1 MSFAV
6 PVWLNLLWGLPFLA
20 WLLWRDARK
29 RRGQIAQVFGET
41 LGERVAPP
49 SLWRKRSWKWTLW
62 VLGVAAL
69 LLAAAQPRWGFQWKE
84 TKSQGVELVVA
95 LDVSRSMDAEDVDP
109 SRLERAR
116 REIQDLLQLAQGDR
130 VGLVIF
136 AGGAYPRVPLTRDRN
151 ALLQILRTTDSQV
164 LQAQGSSVAS
174 ALAVAR
180 DLFGDEAASHRG
192 IVLISDG
199 EAWDSNLDRSDL
211 NSEVALLAEQGI
223 RVYAVGVGTEQGAP
237 IPEAGGGFKKD
248 RTGEVVLTRLE
259 ASALKGIAA
268 ATGGAYVQSV
278 AGASDMRALADTL
291 HGALDSVEG
300 EAHRERVWDE
310 RFQWPLALGV
320 VLLLGAALLGD
331 GRSLV
336 AACLLFS
343 VAAPARAESSVDAAT
358 LWTEGQSLHQAG
370 QFEDAHRVFTDLADR
385 ALDPATALSAR
396 YNAGNASYR
405 GGRLEDALSEWSRVL
420 EQVPE
425 HPQASANVE
434 QVQQELQARRQPP
447 EEQPQDGEEG
457 EEGDPGEDA
466 ESQEGQQEENGAEG
480 EQEEPS
486 ELEDLSHLDDTEES
500 PPEGEDAQA
509 SPVAPVEGELTEQE
523 AMRMLELI
531 EEGRPRVVV
540 GGRSKEK
547 DW

>member
-1 MSFAV
+1 VTFAA
-6 PVWLNLLWGLPFLA
+6 PVWLNLLWGLPLLA
-20 WLLWRDARK
+20 WLLWKDARK
-29 RRGQIAQVFGET
+29 RRDQIARVFGET
-41 LGERVAPP
+41 LGERVAPA
-49 SLWRKRSWKWTLW
+49 SLWRKRSWKRTLW
-62 VLGVAAL
+62 VLGMAAL
-69 LLAAAQPRWGFQWKE
+69 LFAAAQPRWGFQWKE
-84 TKSQGVELVVA
+84 PQSRGVELVVA
-95 LDVSRSMDAEDVDP
+95 LDVSRSMDAKDVDP

-116 REIQDLLQLAQGDR
+116 REIQDLLQWVQGDR
-130 VGLVIF
+130 IGLVIF

-151 ALLQILRTTDSQV
+151 ALLQILRATDSQV
-164 LQAQGSSVAS
+164 LRAQGSSLAA
-174 ALAVAR
+174 ALSVAR

-199 EAWDSNLDRSDL
+199 EAWDPGLDH
-211 NSEVALLAEQGI
+211 EVGLLAEQGI
-223 RVYAVGVGTEQGAP
+223 RVYAVGVGTEKGAP
-237 IPEAGGGFKKD
+237 IPETGGGFKKD
-248 RTGEVVLTRLE
+248 RAGEVVLTRLE

-291 HGALDSVEG
+291 HGALESVEG

-320 VLLLGAALLGD
+320 ALLLGAAFLGD
-331 GRSLV
+331 GRSL
-336 AACLLFS
+336 AAALLLLF

-358 LWTEGQSLHQAG
+358 LWAEGQSLHQAG
-370 QFEDAHRVFTDLADR
+370 QFESAHRVFTDLADR

-405 GGRLEDALSEWSRVL
+405 GGRLEDALAEWSRVL
-420 EQVPE
+420 EQVPD

-434 QVQQELQARRQPP
+434 QVQQELQARRKPP

-457 EEGDPGEDA
+457 EEGDP
-466 ESQEGQQEENGAEG
+466 QEGEEGEPQDGQQQENGEEG
-480 EQEEPS
+480 DQEES
-486 ELEDLSHLDDTEES
+486 TELEDLSQLDDTEQT
-500 PPEGEDAQA
+500 PQEGEEA
-509 SPVAPVEGELTEQE
+509 SPVAPGEGELTEQE
-523 AMRMLELI
+523 AMRLLELI

-540 GGRSKEK
+540 GGRSQEK

>member
-1 MSFAV
+1 VSFAA
-6 PVWLNLLWGLPFLA
+6 PVWLNVLWGLPLLA

-29 RRGQIAQVFGET
+29 RKGQIAQVFGET
-41 LGERVAPP
+41 LGERVAPA

-69 LLAAAQPRWGFQWKE
+69 LLAAAGPRWGFQWKE
-84 TKSQGVELVVA
+84 TKSRGVELVVA
-95 LDVSRSMDAEDVDP
+95 LDVSRSMDAQDVDP

-116 REIQDLLQLAQGDR
+116 REVQDLLQLAQGDR

-136 AGGAYPRVPLTRDRN
+136 AGGAYPRVPLTRDRK
-151 ALLQILRTTDSQV
+151 ALLQILRTMDSQV
-164 LQAQGSSVAS
+164 LQSQGSSLAS

-211 NSEVALLAEQGI
+211 KSEVALLAEQGI
-223 RVYAVGVGTEQGAP
+223 RVYAVGVGTEQGGP

-248 RTGEVVLTRLE
+248 RTGKVVLTRLD
-259 ASALKGIAA
+259 ASALKVIAA

-291 HGALDSVEG
+291 HSALDSVEG

-320 VLLLGAALLGD
+320 VLLLGAALMGD

-336 AACLLFS
+336 VACLLLG

-358 LWTEGQSLHQAG
+358 LWTEGLALHQAG
-370 QFEDAHRVFTDLADR
+370 QFEEAHRVFTDLADR

-405 GGRLEDALSEWSRVL
+405 GGRLEDALAEWNRIL
-420 EQVPE
+420 EQVPD
-425 HPQASANVE
+425 HPQAASNVE

-447 EEQPQDGEEG
+447 EEQPQDGEDGDPQEG
-457 EEGDPGEDA
+457 EDG
-466 ESQEGQQEENGAEG
+466 ESQEGQQQENGAEG

-486 ELEDLSHLDDTEES
+486 ELEDLSQLDDTEEA
-500 PPEGEDAQA
+500 PPEGEDGEV
-509 SPVAPVEGELTEQE
+509 SPVAPVEGELTEEE
-523 AMRMLELI
+523 AMRLLELI

-540 GGRSKEK
+540 GGRSQEK

>member
-1 MSFAV
+1 VTFAA
-6 PVWLNLLWGLPFLA
+6 PVWLNLLWALPLLA
-20 WLLWRDARK
+20 WLLWRDARL
-29 RRGQIAQVFGET
+29 RRRQIARVFGET
-41 LGERVAPP
+41 LGERVAPAT
-49 SLWRKRSWKWTLW
+49 LWRKRSWKRTLW
-62 VLGVAAL
+62 VLGLAAL

-164 LQAQGSSVAS
+164 LQAQGSSLAS

-199 EAWDSNLDRSDL
+199 EAWDSDLDT
-211 NSEVALLAEQGI
+211 EVALLADQGV
-223 RVYAVGVGTEQGAP
+223 RVYAVGVGTERGAP
-237 IPEAGGGFKKD
+237 IPEAGGGLKKD
-248 RTGEVVLTRLE
+248 RSGEVVLTRLE

-291 HGALDSVEG
+291 HSALDSVEG

-320 VLLLGAALLGD
+320 MLLLGAALLGD

-336 AACLLFS
+336 AACLLLS
-343 VAAPARAESSVDAAT
+343 VATPARAESTVDAAT
-358 LWTEGQSLHQAG
+358 LWTEGQSLHRAG
-370 QFEDAHRVFTDLADR
+370 QFDEAHRVFTDLADR

-405 GGRLEDALSEWSRVL
+405 GGRLEDALSEWNRVL

-425 HPQASANVE
+425 HPQAAANVE
-434 QVQQELQARRQPP
+434 QVTQELQARRQPP

-457 EEGDPGEDA
+457 EEGEESEEEGES
-466 ESQEGQQEENGAEG
+466 EEGQEEENGSEG

-486 ELEDLSHLDDTEES
+486 ELEDLSQLDDTEES
-500 PPEGEDAQA
+500 PPEGEEAQM
-509 SPVAPVEGELTEQE
+509 SPVAPGEGELTEQE
-523 AMRMLELI
+523 AMRLLELI

>member
-1 MSFAV
+1 VTFAA
-6 PVWLNLLWGLPFLA
+6 PVWLNLLWGLPLLA
-20 WLLWRDARK
+20 WLLWKDARK
-29 RRGQIAQVFGET
+29 RRDQIARVFGET
-41 LGERVAPP
+41 LGERVAPA
-49 SLWRKRSWKWTLW
+49 SLWRKRSWKRTLW
-62 VLGVAAL
+62 VLGMAAL
-69 LLAAAQPRWGFQWKE
+69 LFAAAQPRWGFQWKE
-84 TKSQGVELVVA
+84 TQSRGVELVVA
-95 LDVSRSMDAEDVDP
+95 LDVSRSMDAKDVDP

-116 REIQDLLQLAQGDR
+116 REIQDLLQWVQGDR
-130 VGLVIF
+130 IGLVIF

-151 ALLQILRTTDSQV
+151 ALLQILRATDSQV
-164 LQAQGSSVAS
+164 LRAQGSSLAA
-174 ALAVAR
+174 ALSVAR

-199 EAWDSNLDRSDL
+199 EAWDPGLDH
-211 NSEVALLAEQGI
+211 EVGLLAEQGI
-223 RVYAVGVGTEQGAP
+223 RVYAVGVGTEKGAP
-237 IPEAGGGFKKD
+237 IPETGGGFKKD
-248 RTGEVVLTRLE
+248 RAGEVVLTRLE

-291 HGALDSVEG
+291 HGALESVEG

-320 VLLLGAALLGD
+320 ALLLGAAFLGD
-331 GRSLV
+331 GRSL
-336 AACLLFS
+336 AAALLLLF

-358 LWTEGQSLHQAG
+358 LWAEGQSLHQAG
-370 QFEDAHRVFTDLADR
+370 QFESAHRVFTDLADR

-405 GGRLEDALSEWSRVL
+405 GGRLEDALAEWSRVL
-420 EQVPE
+420 EQVPD

-434 QVQQELQARRQPP
+434 QVQQELQARRKPP

-457 EEGDPGEDA
+457 EEGDP
-466 ESQEGQQEENGAEG
+466 QEGEEGEPQDGQQQENGEEG
-480 EQEEPS
+480 DQEES
-486 ELEDLSHLDDTEES
+486 TELEDLSQLDDTEQT
-500 PPEGEDAQA
+500 PQEGEEA
-509 SPVAPVEGELTEQE
+509 SPVAPGEGELTEQE
-523 AMRMLELI
+523 AMRLLELI

-540 GGRSKEK
+540 GGRSQEK